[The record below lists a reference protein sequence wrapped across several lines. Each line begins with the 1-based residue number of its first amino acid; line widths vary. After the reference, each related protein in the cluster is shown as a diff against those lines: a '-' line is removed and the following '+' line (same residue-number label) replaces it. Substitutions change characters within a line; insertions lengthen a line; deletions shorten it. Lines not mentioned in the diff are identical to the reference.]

1 MEMDYQQN
9 CYSHTLK
16 IVLYFD
22 TYELLSQKTI
32 KSHKVK
38 LNNMT
43 TVKLCHHLP
52 CRSKRE
58 LASVAV
64 SDGACVIG
72 VKYDL

>member
-1 MEMDYQQN
+1 MDYQQS

-16 IVLYFD
+16 IVIYFD
-22 TYELLSQKTI
+22 KYELLTQKAI
-32 KSHKVK
+32 KSHEIK

-43 TVKLCHHLP
+43 TVKLCNHSP
-52 CRSKRE
+52 CRAKRE